1 MNRRLFPHIITTFIA
16 LTACMLS
23 LSGCTD
29 SRDNEPEDLRRA
41 ITVTFRVTTP
51 RPNHAD
57 GKTRATWGDPYTPD
71 AGNDFD
77 NLLQSNQLRVFIT
90 DNNCANQIIVT
101 NLLCSRATENDQDVS
116 YDYVGRIAAANLP
129 KLKSITDGK
138 LHIIA
143 NAGST
148 AALDGE
154 YVVSMT
160 SNQPGDDFSGIPMWG
175 VATVDFSGV
184 KESERFDAGTVELL
198 RALAKVEIIIDSDN
212 TDKTEDVN
220 IISAINNASVNRCNS
235 GGYVLPSGWNSATT
249 TKDVTRDPSPLREY
263 ASPGAPAILA
273 PSADKKS
280 LVFYLPECQNTTG
293 DDELC
298 INLNYGTTPAGDKT
312 DNIYFCRY
320 GSDGK
325 PDRAQRYD
333 IRRNYLYRF
342 IVRRN
347 GNEIAVTADVIPY
360 KTVDL
365 DPDFGL
371 NSAAPKTDGK

>member
-1 MNRRLFPHIITTFIA
+1 MFPHIITIFIA

-29 SRDNEPEDLRRA
+29 SRINEADDTDRGLS
-41 ITVTFRVTTP
+41 VTFRVTTP
-51 RPNHAD
+51 RPSHAD
-57 GKTRATWGDPYTPD
+57 GKTRATWNDPYTPD

-77 NLLQSNQLRVFIT
+77 NLLLTDQLRVFIT
-90 DNNCANQIIVT
+90 DNSCTNQIIVT
-101 NLLCSRATENDQDVS
+101 NLLCSRVTENDQEVS
-116 YDYVGRIAAANLP
+116 YDFVGRIAAVNLP
-129 KLKSITDGK
+129 ELNTLTAGK

-143 NAGST
+143 NAGTT

-154 YVVSMT
+154 SVVNLT
-160 SNQPGDDFSGIPMWG
+160 TNQPGDNFSAIPMWG
-175 VATVDFSGV
+175 VSTVDFSGMN
-184 KESERFDAGTVELL
+184 ENERFDAGTVELL
-198 RALAKVEIIIDSDN
+198 RALAKVEIIIDNDN
-212 TDKTEDVN
+212 TGSTEDIN
-220 IISAINNASVNRCNS
+220 IISAINSASVNRCNT
-235 GGYVLPSGWNSATT
+235 GGYVLPAGWNSAASTRDV
-249 TKDVTRDPSPLREY
+249 TKDPVPIREY
-263 ASPGAPAILA
+263 ASPGVPAISA

-280 LVFYLPECQNTTG
+280 LVFYLPECRNTTE

-298 INLNYGTTPAGDKT
+298 INLNYGMTPAGDKT

-320 GSDGK
+320 GNDGK

-347 GNEIAVTADVIPY
+347 GNEIAVTADVMPY

-371 NSAAPKTDGK
+371 NPPTPETEGK